1 MTFMRAVL
9 MKKIER
15 KIKPSKE
22 VLLKISIK
30 NLRKST
36 TLTMRVLMKSSILK
50 EMKMRML
57 MRKDKK
63 ENLSPCTTGEL
74 NSTGLARSSEESLD
88 TMITRSWPL

>member
-1 MTFMRAVL
+1 

-30 NLRKST
+30 NLRKSI
-36 TLTMRVLMKSSILK
+36 TLTMRVLMKSLISK
-50 EMKMRML
+50 EMKMRTL

-63 ENLSPCTTGEL
+63 ENLSLCTTGEL
-74 NSTGLARSSEESLD
+74 NSTGLAHSSEENLD